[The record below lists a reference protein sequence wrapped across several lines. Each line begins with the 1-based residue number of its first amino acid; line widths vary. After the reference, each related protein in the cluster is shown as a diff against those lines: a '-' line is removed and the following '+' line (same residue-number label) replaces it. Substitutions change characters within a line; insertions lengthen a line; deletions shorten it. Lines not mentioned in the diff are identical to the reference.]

1 MSKGDPNQPTD
12 LSPAGASDYKQRLQ
26 AAQRGHVPLGGAP
39 MPHIP
44 RLDQAPPGAGDR
56 SLGVQ
61 QQGAQQAAT
70 QAQQRATGLA
80 GMAQAMSPEQHAQA
94 QEAGQIIP
102 GVGSAYMANQ
112 PKGVQIGQPAPTGPE
127 MSRTGADGQAAN
139 PIRPDGGLSPDT
151 LAGLEAVAEANEP
164 EADTEDKKV
173 DTDAAFDEF
182 DFEELGSAS
191 RDMLNNKERRAAIEA
206 KITDELDFEGLIIHQ
221 ELRQRVPILK
231 GFEPMYR
238 TPGGGEDLFAKR
250 LIGKVEGSER
260 YVLDYYTVMGL
271 VCGLYA
277 LNGKPLPSH
286 LDKDGEPIEA
296 LFDAKMK
303 HILKFPLVIIADL
316 ACNFSWFTS
325 RVQNLLGLDKVK
337 DF

>member
-26 AAQRGHVPLGGAP
+26 AAQKGHVPLGGAP

-44 RLDQAPPGAGDR
+44 RLDQTPPGAGDR

-80 GMAQAMSPEQHAQA
+80 GMAQAMTPEQHAKAQA
-94 QEAGQIIP
+94 AGQIIP
-102 GVGSAYMANQ
+102 GVGSAYMVNQ
-112 PKGVQIGQPAPTGPE
+112 PKGVQIGQPVPTGPE
-127 MSRTGADGQAAN
+127 MSRTGADGQDAN
-139 PIRPDGGLSPDT
+139 PIRPEGGLSPDT
-151 LAGLEAVAEANEP
+151 LAGLEAVAEANEA
-164 EADTEDKKV
+164 EVEVEDKKV
-173 DTDAAFDEF
+173 DTDKDFDGF
-182 DFEELGSAS
+182 DFEELGSTS
-191 RDMLNNKERRAAIEA
+191 RDMLNNKERRDAIEV

-238 TPGGGEDLFAKR
+238 TPGGAEDLFVKR

-277 LNGKPLPSH
+277 LNDKPLPSH
-286 LDKDGEPIEA
+286 LDKDGEPIEE

-316 ACNFSWFTS
+316 ACNFSWFTV
-325 RVQNLLGLDKVK
+325 RVQKLLGLDKVK